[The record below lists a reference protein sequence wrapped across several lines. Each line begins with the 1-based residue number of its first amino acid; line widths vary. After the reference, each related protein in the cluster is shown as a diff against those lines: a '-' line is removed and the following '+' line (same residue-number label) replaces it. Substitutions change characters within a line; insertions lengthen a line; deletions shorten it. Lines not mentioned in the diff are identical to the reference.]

1 METIPKQ
8 DEVVKDPPNIYE
20 DMLKLDTKAVMSAS
34 VPLLIK
40 PKMLDDSLLSLN
52 SLLYY
57 LCCNYAAIE
66 CHLSE
71 ILVAK
76 LAIVFDFNIFARF
89 KRPCSLHFKWGW
101 GGVGRR
107 VSLTPPLFLVAAL
120 VVTAKIEIVDIL
132 NYNIIKKDAAHIP
145 GMLGFEP
152 LNPS

>member
-40 PKMLDDSLLSLN
+40 PKMLDGSLLSLN

-71 ILVAK
+71 ILVTK

-89 KRPCSLHFKWGW
+89 KRPCSLHFKWG
-101 GGVGRR
+101 GGR

-132 NYNIIKKDAAHIP
+132 NYNILKKDAAHIP

-152 LNPS
+152 LHPS

>member
-20 DMLKLDTKAVMSAS
+20 DILKLDTKAVMSAS

-40 PKMLDDSLLSLN
+40 PKMLDGSLLSLN

-71 ILVAK
+71 ILVTK

-89 KRPCSLHFKWGW
+89 KRPCSLHFKWG
-101 GGVGRR
+101 GR

-152 LNPS
+152 LHPS